1 MVRNNIV
8 LVKRDTPLRVT
19 LPNGRTFLAKYRMVN
34 RNYLPGGTTIA
45 RTYRGQPVQS
55 RRPTGGRRPPATD
68 KPAAVVRPP
77 GVVIKSVRSKT
88 RAARSTAWRR
98 QRQGGKDVL
107 KTAASNPYAQEV
119 GKKILTK
126 GINAIPALFKKGTK
140 RIKNKHLRR
149 LAQSEIALDMVDR
162 GTKRLLRESNDRLL
176 GGIGK
181 KIWQEYQILRLKK

>member
-107 KTAASNPYAQEV
+107 KTAAGNPYAQEV
-119 GKKILTK
+119 GKK
-126 GINAIPALFKKGTK
+126 NPHK
-140 RIKNKHLRR
+140 RHKCYTGSIQKRDKKNKKQ
-149 LAQSEIALDMVDR
+149 AFEKVSSI
-162 GTKRLLRESNDRLL
+162 
-176 GGIGK
+176 
-181 KIWQEYQILRLKK
+181 